1 MQKPDMA
8 TVGTHMHRIH
18 HVNKKN
24 MFDHVWLS
32 WSNSERD
39 LGVLFKLS

>member
-1 MQKPDMA
+1 MQKLDMA

-18 HVNKKN
+18 HVNT
-24 MFDHVWLS
+24 FDHVWLS